1 MTSFLFLKLN
11 TKFKMNNRFTILYTL
26 LFITSIFISCK
37 KEKKITPNEKGAF
50 ALEFEN
56 SVNET
61 PLILNTHSY
70 KNANGDSFNISV
82 FKYYVSN
89 VSLTKDDGSVYKV
102 PESYFLIDATKPASL
117 LNSLTDIPTGDYT
130 QIAFTIGIDK
140 ERNLAGA
147 QTGAL
152 DPTLGMFW
160 TWNSGYIFVK
170 FEGSSPQSTAANNSL
185 TFHIG
190 GIAEPNNTIRTYS
203 KVFATGNPLR
213 IRTDKK
219 PQIHFR
225 VNAASLFTGKQNVSF
240 ANLNFTMGG
249 ANSALVADN
258 YVNGLFQL
266 DHIHN

>member
-1 MTSFLFLKLN
+1 
-11 TKFKMNNRFTILYTL
+11 MNSKSTL
-26 LFITSIFISCK
+26 LYSLLLLTSIFFSCK
-37 KEKKITPNEKGAF
+37 KEETITPNEKGSF

-56 SVNET
+56 FVNET
-61 PLILNTHSY
+61 PLVLNTPTY

-82 FKYYVSN
+82 FKYYISN
-89 VSLTKDDGSVYKV
+89 ITLSKEDGTIYKV
-102 PESYFLIDATKPASL
+102 PESYFLVDVSKPASL
-117 LNSLTDIPTGDYT
+117 LNSLTDIPAGDYT
-130 QIAFTIGIDK
+130 QIAFTIGVDK

-170 FEGSSPQSTAANNSL
+170 LEGSSPQSTAPDNSL

-190 GIAEPNNTIRTYS
+190 GIADPNNTIRTYS
-203 KVFATGNPLR
+203 KLFAAGNPLR
-213 IRTDKK
+213 IRADKK
-219 PQIHFR
+219 PQIHFK
-225 VNAASLFTGKQNVSF
+225 VNAAALFTGKQTISF

-258 YVNGLFQL
+258 YTNGLFQL